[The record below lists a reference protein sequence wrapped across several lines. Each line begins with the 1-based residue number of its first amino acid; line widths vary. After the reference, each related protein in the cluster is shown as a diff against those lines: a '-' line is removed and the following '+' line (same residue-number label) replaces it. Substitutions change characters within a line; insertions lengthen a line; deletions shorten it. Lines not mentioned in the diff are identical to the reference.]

1 MMWNRLRGYTKLE
14 DLDAVEDGRKSP
26 DTTPSSLDNDDNQPR
41 GHEPAIKAWFSRD
54 SYSGALIF
62 NVLTFSLPA
71 IYSTLSKLWI
81 AQLDSTSVATT
92 DTYTYINTF
101 AEVLNEGLPRAAYLI
116 IGDKTRTA
124 ADRINLCFTL
134 IAFQMLLGL
143 IMSLGFLAGAER
155 FAVGFVPVDV
165 RENSITYIRI
175 SAFAALTSAT
185 EYAVSF
191 ATRSIDR
198 PDVPLMINS
207 TATALNLIFDF
218 MFLSTFRIH
227 TKHKPTLNTQAGI
240 RLACDAAG
248 SIAGLL
254 YFLSSARRLTNAD
267 GGLRRSIVPNVAA
280 LLTLAKPGVFTFME
294 SAFRNGLYL
303 WLIHGVVALG
313 RDYATAWGIFNTIR
327 WGIVMVPVNALEA
340 ASGTFGGH
348 AWNDWRA
355 RAKATG
361 NLKAKWSDI
370 LGTRKLRSMK
380 GIARPALRSAVIAL
394 IVEIPLCLAFSFAL
408 VKPFAKYLSNSDVV
422 AAITARMWR
431 TIDWCYIFY
440 AINTQ
445 LASILLATTPAWYF
459 GNSFVVNFLWVFP
472 WATALQVGIPI
483 TENTAWPYHAT
494 IFGGSLVLSFIV
506 TIIILTFW
514 TRRLRAGR
522 MKI

>member
-1 MMWNRLRGYTKLE
+1 MSDTKIE

-26 DTTPSSLDNDDNQPR
+26 DSHPSIDEDDDHHR
-41 GHEPAIKAWFSRD
+41 GDQPAIKQWLSRD
-54 SYSGALIF
+54 TYSGALLF
-62 NVLTFSLPA
+62 NVTTFILPA

-81 AQLDSTSVATT
+81 AQLDSTAVATT
-92 DTYTYINTF
+92 DTYTYISTF
-101 AEVLNEGLPRAAYLI
+101 AEVLNEGLPRAAYLV
-116 IGDKTRTA
+116 IGDKTRLT

-134 IAFQMLLGL
+134 IAFQMVLGL
-143 IMSLGFLAGAER
+143 IMSLGFVGGAER
-155 FAVGFVPVDV
+155 FADGFVPADV
-165 RENSITYIRI
+165 REYSITYIQI

-185 EYAVSF
+185 TYSASF

-198 PDVPLMINS
+198 PDVPLIINA
-207 TATALNLIFDF
+207 TTTALNIIFDF

-227 TKHKPTLNTQAGI
+227 TKHQPTLNTQAGI

-248 SIAGLL
+248 AIAGLL
-254 YFLSSARRLTNAD
+254 YFASHARKILHNTHE
-267 GGLRRSIVPNVAA
+267 GQLRKSIVPKYSAW
-280 LLTLAKPGVFTFME
+280 LSLAKPGLFTFLE

-313 RDYATAWGIFNTIR
+313 RDYATAWGVFNTIR

-340 ASGTFGGH
+340 TSGTFGGH

-355 RAKATG
+355 RAKASG
-361 NLKAKWSDI
+361 NFKAKWSDI
-370 LGTRKLRSMK
+370 FGPRNLRSMK
-380 GIARPALRSAVIAL
+380 GITRPALRSATIAL
-394 IVEIPLCLAFSFAL
+394 LVEVPLCLIFSFAA

-422 AAITARMWR
+422 AVITTRMWK

-440 AINTQ
+440 AVNTQ

-459 GNSFVVNFLWVFP
+459 GNSLVVNLLWVFP

-483 TENTAWPYHAT
+483 TEKTAWPYHAT

-506 TIIILTFW
+506 TLIILTFW
-514 TRRLRAGR
+514 TRRLRSGK

>member
-1 MMWNRLRGYTKLE
+1 MSDTKIE

-26 DTTPSSLDNDDNQPR
+26 DTHLSTEEDDDHQR
-41 GHEPAIKAWFSRD
+41 GHQPAIKEWFSRD
-54 SYSGALIF
+54 SYSGALLF
-62 NVLTFSLPA
+62 NVATFILPA

-81 AQLDSTSVATT
+81 AQLDSTAVATT

-101 AEVLNEGLPRAAYLI
+101 AEVLNEGLPRAAYLV
-116 IGDKTRTA
+116 IGDRTRLT

-134 IAFQMLLGL
+134 IAFQMVLGL
-143 IMSLGFLAGAER
+143 IMSLGFLGGAER
-155 FAVGFVPVDV
+155 FADGFVPADV

-175 SAFAALTSAT
+175 SAFAAFTSAT
-185 EYAVSF
+185 TYSASF

-198 PDVPLMINS
+198 PDVPLIIN
-207 TATALNLIFDF
+207 TTTTALNLIFDF

-227 TKHKPTLNTQAGI
+227 TKHRPTLNTQAGI

-248 SIAGLL
+248 AIAGLL
-254 YFLSSARRLTNAD
+254 YFSSSARRILHANNE
-267 GGLRRSIVPNVAA
+267 GQLRKSIIPKYAA
-280 LLTLAKPGVFTFME
+280 WLSLAKPGLFTFLE

-303 WLIHGVVALG
+303 WLIHGVVAL
-313 RDYATAWGIFNTIR
+313 D
-327 WGIVMVPVNALEA
+327 P
-340 ASGTFGGH
+340 
-348 AWNDWRA
+348 
-355 RAKATG
+355 
-361 NLKAKWSDI
+361 
-370 LGTRKLRSMK
+370 RSMK

-394 IVEIPLCLAFSFAL
+394 LVEAPLCLVFSFAL

-440 AINTQ
+440 AVNTQ
-445 LASILLATTPAWYF
+445 LASILLATTTAWYF
-459 GNSFVVNFLWVFP
+459 GNSLVVNLLWVFP
-472 WATALQVGIPI
+472 WAVALQVGIPI

-506 TIIILTFW
+506 TLIILTIW
-514 TRRLRAGR
+514 TRRLRAGK

>member
-1 MMWNRLRGYTKLE
+1 
-14 DLDAVEDGRKSP
+14 
-26 DTTPSSLDNDDNQPR
+26 
-41 GHEPAIKAWFSRD
+41 
-54 SYSGALIF
+54 
-62 NVLTFSLPA
+62 LPA

-81 AQLDSTSVATT
+81 AQLDSSAVATT
-92 DTYTYINTF
+92 DTYTYIGTF
-101 AEVLNEGLPRAAYLI
+101 AEVLNEGLPRAAYLV
-116 IGDKTRTA
+116 IGDKTRTSV
-124 ADRINLCFTL
+124 DRITLCFTL
-134 IAFQMLLGL
+134 IAFQMVLGL
-143 IMSLGFLAGAER
+143 IMSLGFLGGAER
-155 FAVGFVPVDV
+155 FADGFVPADV

-198 PDVPLMINS
+198 PDVPLIINS

-218 MFLSTFRIH
+218 MFLSTFRIK
-227 TKHKPTLNTQAGI
+227 TKHQPTLNTQAGI

-254 YFLSSARRLTNAD
+254 YFLSAARRVTHAN
-267 GGLRRSIVPNVAA
+267 GSQLRQSIVPRFPAW
-280 LLTLAKPGVFTFME
+280 LSLARPGMFTFLE

-313 RDYATAWGIFNTIR
+313 RDYATAWGVFNTIR

-340 ASGTFGGH
+340 SSGTFGGH
-348 AWNDWRA
+348 EWNDWRA
-355 RAKATG
+355 RAKASG

-370 LGTRKLRSMK
+370 FGPRNFRSMK
-380 GIARPALRSAVIAL
+380 GIARPALRSALIAL
-394 IVEIPLCLAFSFAL
+394 VVEVPLCLSFSFAL

-440 AINTQ
+440 AVNTQ

-459 GNSFVVNFLWVFP
+459 ANSLVVNLLWVFP

-483 TENTAWPYHAT
+483 TEKYVH
-494 IFGGSLVLSFIV
+494 V
-506 TIIILTFW
+506 
-514 TRRLRAGR
+514 
-522 MKI
+522 